1 MNAGT
6 AASAVSAFSVYPR
19 LMVFAVQELHIEFG
33 PRVLFDSLSFVV
45 EQGDRIAFAG
55 QNGAGKS
62 TLMKCIVGAQEPDRG
77 KVLLP
82 KHTQVGYLPQD
93 GIHISGAPLLDEVL
107 GSVGNIVEL
116 QQVVDELSAD
126 LQQMDSTA
134 PEYKDT
140 LEEIGR
146 LELILQD
153 RDATRLRPRT
163 ESILRGLG
171 FADKDFMRDCGEFS
185 GGWQLRIALAK
196 LLLQEPEVLLLD
208 EPTNHLDLQSQRWL
222 EQSLRTYR
230 GAICIISHDVAL
242 LDNLVTRTIAFHHGR
257 AEEYAGNFSF
267 YLKESKARKEILLR
281 QAKAQQ
287 REIAKTQEFIDRFR
301 AKATKATQVQSRI
314 KQLEKVELIEVEDDD
329 AVMSFHF
336 PPPPPGG
343 HTVVKLEKACKAYG
357 PITLLNGYD
366 FTMAKGDR
374 IAIVGVNGSGKSTF
388 TRLISGTEA
397 PDAGEFAFGHHTQV
411 AFFSQT
417 HADVL
422 NNEQTVLECVEAAAS
437 CETRPLV
444 RNILGCFLFRGDDVF
459 KKIGVLSGGERSRV
473 ALVCMLLKPANF
485 LIMDEPTNHLDFQS
499 QDVLQRA
506 LAEYPGSYCIV
517 SHNRQF
523 LDPIVNKVLEFRL
536 GHAPRLFYGNVSA
549 YLETVEAEERRL
561 KAAAQQ
567 QTAAVPAAQ
576 IPAGNR
582 KDARRAREMA
592 RQQRNKILKP
602 LQQELEQVEADI
614 AAKDERKE
622 TISAELENPANMSDN
637 QKLMEL
643 TQEYQQLERESEALY
658 TRWEELSEE
667 IERKTAELEA
677 EFGAAVPIN

>member
-1 MNAGT
+1 M
-6 AASAVSAFSVYPR
+6 VFSV
-19 LMVFAVQELHIEFG
+19 QDLHIEFG

-62 TLMKCIVGAQEPDRG
+62 TLMKCIVGIQEPDRG
-77 KVLLP
+77 KILLP

-93 GIHISGAPLLDEVL
+93 GIHISGTPLLDEVL

-116 QQVVDELSAD
+116 QQVVDELSTD
-126 LQQMDSTA
+126 LQKMNSSA

-171 FADKDFMRDCGEFS
+171 FADKDFARDCGEFS
-185 GGWQLRIALAK
+185 GGWQMRIALAK

-222 EQSLRTYR
+222 EQNLRTYR

-242 LDNLVTRTIAFHHGR
+242 LDNLVSRTIAFHHGR

-267 YLKESKARKEILLR
+267 YLKESKARKEILQR

-366 FTMAKGDR
+366 FTMEKGDR

-397 PDAGEFAFGHHTQV
+397 PDAGLFAFGHHTQV

-437 CETRPLV
+437 RETRPMV

-536 GHAPRLFYGNVSA
+536 GYAPRLFYGNVSA
-549 YLETVEAEERRL
+549 YLETVEAEERRI
-561 KAAAQQ
+561 KMSAQ
-567 QTAAVPAAQ
+567 PAASAAETP
-576 IPAGNR
+576 IVAGNR
-582 KDARRAREMA
+582 KESRRAREMA
-592 RQQRNKILKP
+592 RQQRNRVLKP
-602 LQQELEQVEADI
+602 LQNELEGVEEEI
-614 AAKDERKE
+614 SLKDARKE
-622 TISAELENPANMSDN
+622 EISAQLELPDNMCDN

-643 TQEYQQLERESEALY
+643 TQEYQTLERETESLY
-658 TRWEELSEE
+658 SRWEKLSVE
-667 IERKTAELEA
+667 IEARTAELEA
-677 EFGAAVPIN
+677 EFGALS

>member
-1 MNAGT
+1 
-6 AASAVSAFSVYPR
+6 
-19 LMVFAVQELHIEFG
+19 MVFAVQDLHIEFG

-45 EQGDRIAFAG
+45 EHGERIAFAG

-62 TLMKCIVGAQEPDRG
+62 TLMKCIVGVQEPDRG
-77 KVLLP
+77 RVLLP
-82 KHTQVGYLPQD
+82 RHTHVGYLPQD
-93 GIHISGAPLLDEVL
+93 GIHISGVALLDEVL

-116 QQVVDELSAD
+116 QQAVEELSED
-126 LQQMDSTA
+126 LRRLDSA
-134 PEYKDT
+134 SAAYRET

-153 RDATRLRPRT
+153 RDAASLRPRA

-171 FADKDFMRDCGEFS
+171 FAESDFGRDCGEFS
-185 GGWQLRIALAK
+185 GGWQMRIALAR

-208 EPTNHLDLQSQRWL
+208 EPTNHLDLQTQRWL

-230 GAICIISHDVAL
+230 GAICIISHDIAL
-242 LDNLVTRTIAFHHGR
+242 LDSLVTRTIAFHHGR

-267 YLKESKARKEILLR
+267 YLRESKARKEVLIR

-343 HTVVKLEKACKAYG
+343 HTVVKLEKAFKAYG
-357 PITLLNGYD
+357 DIRLLEGYD
-366 FTMAKGDR
+366 YTMEKGDR
-374 IAIVGVNGSGKSTF
+374 VAIVGVNGSGKSTF
-388 TRLISGTEA
+388 TRLISGTESV
-397 PDAGEFAFGHHTQV
+397 DAGAVVSGHHTQV

-422 NNEQTVLECVEAAAS
+422 DNEQTVLECVEAAAS
-437 CETRPLV
+437 RETRPLV

-523 LDPIVNKVLEFRL
+523 LDPIVNKVLEFRP
-536 GHAPRLFYGNVSA
+536 GHAPRLFYGNVSQ
-549 YLETVEAEERRL
+549 YLETVETEESRNKMASSAAASSASSSAATVNRRDLRRL
-561 KAAAQQ
+561 RTQ
-567 QTAAVPAAQ
+567 
-576 IPAGNR
+576 
-582 KDARRAREMA
+582 AREK
-592 RQQRNKILKP
+592 RNALLRP
-602 LQQELEQVEADI
+602 LQKELEQVEADI
-614 AAKDERKE
+614 AARDERKE
-622 TISAELENPANMSDN
+622 AISAGLELPENMSDN

-643 TQEYQQLERESEALY
+643 TQEYQRLERENEALF
-658 TRWEELSEE
+658 TRWEDISLE
-667 IERKTAELEA
+667 IERVMAALEE
-677 EFGAAVPIN
+677 EFGHLD

>member
-1 MNAGT
+1 
-6 AASAVSAFSVYPR
+6 
-19 LMVFAVQELHIEFG
+19 MVFAVQDLHIEFG

-45 EQGDRIAFAG
+45 EHGDRIAFAG

-62 TLMKCIVGAQEPDRG
+62 TLMKCIVGSMEPDHG
-77 KVLLP
+77 KVMLP

-93 GIHISGAPLLDEVL
+93 GIHISGTPLLDEVL

-116 QQVVDELSAD
+116 QQRVDEYSAD
-126 LQQMDSTA
+126 LQKLDSA
-134 PEYKDT
+134 SDEYRET

-146 LELILQD
+146 LELILHD
-153 RDATRLRPRT
+153 RDAARLRPRT

-171 FADKDFMRDCGEFS
+171 FADKDFTRDCGEFS
-185 GGWQLRIALAK
+185 GGWQMRIALAK

-242 LDNLVTRTIAFHHGR
+242 LDSLVTRTIAFHHGR

-343 HTVVKLEKACKAYG
+343 HTVVKLEKACKSYG

-366 FTMAKGDR
+366 FTMEKGDR

-388 TRLISGTEA
+388 TRLISGTED
-397 PDAGEFAFGHHTQV
+397 PDAGSFAFGHHTQV

-437 CETRPLV
+437 RETRPMV

-561 KAAAQQ
+561 KAAAMQ
-567 QTAAVPAAQ
+567 QTEAAPAVLAQ
-576 IPAGNR
+576 TGNR

-592 RQQRNKILKP
+592 RQQRNRVLKP

-614 AAKDERKE
+614 AEKDERKE
-622 TISAELENPANMSDN
+622 SISAELENPANMSDN

-658 TRWEELSEE
+658 TRWEELSEQ
-667 IERKTAELEA
+667 IELKTAELEA
-677 EFGAAVPIN
+677 EYGPLG

>member
-6 AASAVSAFSVYPR
+6 AVPAVSAFSVYPR
-19 LMVFAVQELHIEFG
+19 LMVFAVQDLHIEFG

-93 GIHISGAPLLDEVL
+93 GIHISGAPLLEEVL

-126 LQQMDSTA
+126 LQKMDSTA

-171 FADKDFMRDCGEFS
+171 FADKDFTRDCGEFS
-185 GGWQLRIALAK
+185 GGWQMRIALAK

-357 PITLLNGYD
+357 PITLLDGYD

-374 IAIVGVNGSGKSTF
+374 IARPCLQDQN
-388 TRLISGTEA
+388 
-397 PDAGEFAFGHHTQV
+397 HTG
-411 AFFSQT
+411 
-417 HADVL
+417 
-422 NNEQTVLECVEAAAS
+422 N
-437 CETRPLV
+437 P
-444 RNILGCFLFRGDDVF
+444 
-459 KKIGVLSGGERSRV
+459 
-473 ALVCMLLKPANF
+473 
-485 LIMDEPTNHLDFQS
+485 
-499 QDVLQRA
+499 
-506 LAEYPGSYCIV
+506 
-517 SHNRQF
+517 NR
-523 LDPIVNKVLEFRL
+523 R
-536 GHAPRLFYGNVSA
+536 
-549 YLETVEAEERRL
+549 
-561 KAAAQQ
+561 
-567 QTAAVPAAQ
+567 
-576 IPAGNR
+576 
-582 KDARRAREMA
+582 
-592 RQQRNKILKP
+592 
-602 LQQELEQVEADI
+602 
-614 AAKDERKE
+614 
-622 TISAELENPANMSDN
+622 
-637 QKLMEL
+637 
-643 TQEYQQLERESEALY
+643 
-658 TRWEELSEE
+658 
-667 IERKTAELEA
+667 
-677 EFGAAVPIN
+677 

>member
-1 MNAGT
+1 
-6 AASAVSAFSVYPR
+6 
-19 LMVFAVQELHIEFG
+19 MVFAVQDLHIEFG

-45 EQGDRIAFAG
+45 ERGERIAFAG

-62 TLMKCIVGAQEPDRG
+62 TLMKCIVGVQEPDHG

-82 KHTQVGYLPQD
+82 KHTHVGYLPQD
-93 GIHISGAPLLDEVL
+93 GIHISGRPLLDEVL

-116 QQVVDELSAD
+116 QQTVDELSAD
-126 LQQMDSTA
+126 LQHLPADSA
-134 PEYKDT
+134 EYRDT

-153 RDATRLRPRT
+153 RDAASLRPRT

-171 FADKDFMRDCGEFS
+171 FADADFTRDCGEFS
-185 GGWQLRIALAK
+185 GGWQMRIALAR

-208 EPTNHLDLQSQRWL
+208 EPTNHLDIQSQRWL
-222 EQSLRTYR
+222 EQNLRNYR

-257 AEEYAGNFSF
+257 AEEYSGNFSF

-287 REIAKTQEFIDRFR
+287 REIAKTQAFIDRFR
-301 AKATKATQVQSRI
+301 AKATKASQAQSRI
-314 KQLEKVELIEVEDDD
+314 KQLEKIEIIEVEDDD

-343 HTVVKLEKACKAYG
+343 NTVVQLEKVCKSYG
-357 PITLLNGYD
+357 PIRLLEGYD
-366 FTMAKGDR
+366 FRMDKGDR

-388 TRLISGTEA
+388 TRIISGTEN
-397 PDAGEFAFGHHTQV
+397 PDNGKFSFGHHTQV

-437 CETRPLV
+437 RETRPLV

-459 KKIGVLSGGERSRV
+459 KKISVLSGGERSRV

-499 QDVLQRA
+499 QDVLLAA

-536 GHAPRLFYGNVSA
+536 GHAPRLFHGNVSQ
-549 YLETVEAEERRL
+549 YIETVEAEERRL
-561 KAAAQQ
+561 KEMAAAAP
-567 QTAAVPAAQ
+567 THSASGAVVDAA
-576 IPAGNR
+576 AGIAN
-582 KDARRAREMA
+582 KKEARRARAMERERRA
-592 RQQRNKILKP
+592 RLLKP
-602 LQQELEQVEADI
+602 LQVEMEQVELAI
-614 AAKDERKE
+614 AEKDEAK
-622 TISAELENPANMSDN
+622 TAISAELEKPENMSDN

-643 TQEYQQLERESEALY
+643 TQRYQLLENESESLY
-658 TRWEELSEE
+658 SRWEELSLE
-667 IERKTAELEA
+667 IERVEAELAGA
-677 EFGAAVPIN
+677 E

>member
-1 MNAGT
+1 
-6 AASAVSAFSVYPR
+6 
-19 LMVFAVQELHIEFG
+19 MVFAVQDLHIEFG

-45 EQGDRIAFAG
+45 EHGERIAFAG

-62 TLMKCIVGAQEPDRG
+62 TLMKCIVGVQEPDHGR
-77 KVLLP
+77 VLLP
-82 KHTQVGYLPQD
+82 RHTHVGYLPQD
-93 GIHISGAPLLDEVL
+93 GIHISGTALLDEVL

-116 QQVVDELSAD
+116 QQAVEELSAE
-126 LQQMDSTA
+126 LSRLEA
-134 PEYKDT
+134 SSPEYREA

-153 RDATRLRPRT
+153 RDAASLRPRA

-171 FADKDFMRDCGEFS
+171 FSEADFARDCGEFS
-185 GGWQLRIALAK
+185 GGWQMRIALAK

-208 EPTNHLDLQSQRWL
+208 EPTNHLDLQTQRWL

-230 GAICIISHDVAL
+230 GAICIISHDIAL
-242 LDNLVTRTIAFHHGR
+242 LDSLVTRTIAFHHGR

-267 YLKESKARKEILLR
+267 YLKESKARKEVLIR

-287 REIAKTQEFIDRFR
+287 REIVKTQEFIDRFR

-329 AVMSFHF
+329 AVMSFRF
-336 PPPPPGG
+336 PSPPPGG
-343 HTVVKLEKACKAYG
+343 HTVVKLEKVSKAYG
-357 PITLLNGYD
+357 DIRLLENYD
-366 FTMAKGDR
+366 YTMEKGDR
-374 IAIVGVNGSGKSTF
+374 VAIVGVNGSGKSTF

-397 PDAGEFAFGHHTQV
+397 VDAGAVVPGHHTQV

-422 NNEQTVLECVEAAAS
+422 DNEQTVLECVEAAAS
-437 CETRPLV
+437 RETRPMV

-523 LDPIVNKVLEFRL
+523 LDPIVNKVLEFRP
-536 GHAPRLFYGNVSA
+536 GHAPRLFYGNVSQ
-549 YLETVEAEERRL
+549 YLETVEAEENRNKTAVVGGAAEPVQTAPANRRDLRRL
-561 KAAAQQ
+561 R
-567 QTAAVPAAQ
+567 TL
-576 IPAGNR
+576 
-582 KDARRAREMA
+582 AREK
-592 RQQRNKILKP
+592 RNALLRP
-602 LQQELEQVEADI
+602 LQKELEQVEADI
-614 AAKDERKE
+614 AARDERKDA
-622 TISAELENPANMSDN
+622 ISAELELPENMSDN

-643 TQEYQQLERESEALY
+643 TQEYQRLERENDTLF
-658 TRWEELSEE
+658 TRWEEISVEMERVTVALEE
-667 IERKTAELEA
+667 
-677 EFGAAVPIN
+677 EFGHLD

>member
-1 MNAGT
+1 
-6 AASAVSAFSVYPR
+6 
-19 LMVFAVQELHIEFG
+19 MVFAVQDLHIEFG

-45 EQGDRIAFAG
+45 EQGDRIALAG

-62 TLMKCIVGAQEPDRG
+62 TLMKCIVGAMEPDHG

-126 LQQMDSTA
+126 LLQMPASS

-153 RDATRLRPRT
+153 RDAARLRPRT

-171 FADKDFMRDCGEFS
+171 FADKDFTRDCGEFS
-185 GGWQLRIALAK
+185 GGWQMRIALAK

-267 YLKESKARKEILLR
+267 YLKESKLRKEVLLR

-357 PITLLNGYD
+357 PVTLLNGYD
-366 FTMAKGDR
+366 FTMEKGDR

-397 PDAGEFAFGHHTQV
+397 PDAGSFAFGHHTQV

-437 CETRPLV
+437 RETRPMV

-561 KAAAQQ
+561 KAEAQ
-567 QTAAVPAAQ
+567 VPAAASETQ
-576 IPAGNR
+576 PVTGNR

-592 RQQRNKILKP
+592 RQQRNKVLRP
-602 LQQELEQVEADI
+602 LQQELEQVESAI
-614 AAKDERKE
+614 ALKDERKE
-622 TISAELENPANMSDN
+622 AVSAELERPENMCDN
-637 QKLMEL
+637 QRLMEL
-643 TQEYQQLERESEALY
+643 TQEYQLLERETEALY

-667 IERKTAELEA
+667 IELKTAEFEA
-677 EFGAAVPIN
+677 EFGPLNA

>member
-1 MNAGT
+1 
-6 AASAVSAFSVYPR
+6 
-19 LMVFAVQELHIEFG
+19 MVFAVQDLHIEFG

-45 EQGDRIAFAG
+45 EHGDRIAFAG

-62 TLMKCIVGAQEPDRG
+62 TLMKCIVGSMEPDHG
-77 KVLLP
+77 KVMLP

-93 GIHISGAPLLDEVL
+93 GIHISGTPLLDEVL

-116 QQVVDELSAD
+116 QQRVDEYSAD
-126 LQQMDSTA
+126 LQKLDSA
-134 PEYKDT
+134 SEEYRET

-146 LELILQD
+146 LELILHD
-153 RDATRLRPRT
+153 RDAARLRPRT

-171 FADKDFMRDCGEFS
+171 FADKDFTRDCGEFS
-185 GGWQLRIALAK
+185 GGWQMRIALAK

-242 LDNLVTRTIAFHHGR
+242 LDSLVTRTIAFHHGR

-343 HTVVKLEKACKAYG
+343 HTVVKLEKACKSYG

-366 FTMAKGDR
+366 FTMEKGDR

-388 TRLISGTEA
+388 TRLLSGTED
-397 PDAGEFAFGHHTQV
+397 PDAGSFAFGHHTQV

-437 CETRPLV
+437 RETRPMV

-561 KAAAQQ
+561 KAAAMQ
-567 QTAAVPAAQ
+567 QTEAAPAAQ
-576 IPAGNR
+576 VQTGNR

-592 RQQRNKILKP
+592 RQQRNRVLKP

-614 AAKDERKE
+614 AEKDERKE
-622 TISAELENPANMSDN
+622 SISAELENPANMSDN

-658 TRWEELSEE
+658 TRWEELSEQ
-667 IERKTAELEA
+667 IELKTAELEA
-677 EFGAAVPIN
+677 EYGPLG

>member
-1 MNAGT
+1 
-6 AASAVSAFSVYPR
+6 
-19 LMVFAVQELHIEFG
+19 MVFAVQDLHIEFG

-45 EQGDRIAFAG
+45 EHGDRIAFAG

-62 TLMKCIVGAQEPDRG
+62 TLMKCIVGSMEPDHG
-77 KVLLP
+77 KVMLP

-93 GIHISGAPLLDEVL
+93 GIHISGTPLLDEVL

-116 QQVVDELSAD
+116 QQRVDEYSAD
-126 LQQMDSTA
+126 LQKLDSA
-134 PEYKDT
+134 SDEYRET

-146 LELILQD
+146 LELILHD
-153 RDATRLRPRT
+153 RDAARLRPRT

-171 FADKDFMRDCGEFS
+171 FADKDFTRDCGEFS
-185 GGWQLRIALAK
+185 GGWQMRIALAK

-242 LDNLVTRTIAFHHGR
+242 LDSLVTRTIAFHHGR

-343 HTVVKLEKACKAYG
+343 HTVVKLEKAGKSYG

-366 FTMAKGDR
+366 FTMEKGDR

-388 TRLISGTEA
+388 TRLISGTED
-397 PDAGEFAFGHHTQV
+397 PDAGSFTFGHHTQV

-437 CETRPLV
+437 RETRPMV

-459 KKIGVLSGGERSRV
+459 KKIAVLSGGERSRV

-561 KAAAQQ
+561 KAAAMQ
-567 QTAAVPAAQ
+567 QTETAPAAQ
-576 IPAGNR
+576 AQTGNR

-592 RQQRNKILKP
+592 RQQRNRVLKP

-614 AAKDERKE
+614 AEKDERKE
-622 TISAELENPANMSDN
+622 SISAELENPANMSDN

-658 TRWEELSEE
+658 TRWEELSEQ
-667 IERKTAELEA
+667 IELKTAELEA
-677 EFGAAVPIN
+677 EFGPLG

>member
-1 MNAGT
+1 ME
-6 AASAVSAFSVYPR
+6 
-19 LMVFAVQELHIEFG
+19 FAVQDLHIEFG
-33 PRVLFDSLSFVV
+33 PRVLFDKLSFVV
-45 EQGDRIAFAG
+45 ERGERIAFAG

-62 TLMKCIVGAQEPDRG
+62 TLMKCIVGEMEPDRG
-77 KVLLP
+77 RILLP
-82 KHTQVGYLPQD
+82 KYTRVGYLPQE
-93 GIHISGAPLLDEVL
+93 GIHISGRPLLEEVL

-116 QQVVDELSAD
+116 QQEVDQLSAEMQKLPAESAEYRD
-126 LQQMDSTA
+126 L
-134 PEYKDT
+134 

-153 RDATRLRPRT
+153 RDAATLRPRT

-171 FADKDFMRDCGEFS
+171 FADADFMRDCGEFS
-185 GGWQLRIALAK
+185 GGWQMRIALAK

-222 EQSLRTYR
+222 EQSLRSYR

-242 LDNLVTRTIAFHHGR
+242 LDGLVSRTIAFHHGR
-257 AEEYAGNFSF
+257 AEEYAGNFTF
-267 YLKESKARKEILLR
+267 YLRESKARKEALLH

-287 REIAKTQEFIDRFR
+287 REIAKTRQFIDRFR
-301 AKATKATQVQSRI
+301 YKATKATQVQSRI
-314 KQLEKVELIEVEDDD
+314 KQLEKVELIEVEDDE

-343 HTVVKLEKACKAYG
+343 HTVVRLEHASKAYG
-357 PITLLNGYD
+357 PIKLLKDYD
-366 FTMAKGDR
+366 ITVGKGDR
-374 IAIVGVNGSGKSTF
+374 IAVVGVNGSGKSTF

-397 PDAGEFAFGHHTQV
+397 PDSGEFSLGSHTEI

-422 NNEQTVLECVEAAAS
+422 DNSQTVLECVEAAAS
-437 CETRPLV
+437 RETRPLV

-473 ALVCMLLKPANF
+473 ALVCMLLRPANF

-536 GHAPRLFYGNVSA
+536 GHAPRLFYGNVSQ
-549 YLETVEAEERRL
+549 YLETVEAEERRE
-561 KAAAQQ
+561 KAASSGSPVSPASG
-567 QTAAVPAAQ
+567 VPAE
-576 IPAGNR
+576 GNR
-582 KDARRAREMA
+582 KDARRARAQA
-592 RQQRNKILKP
+592 RELRNKVIKP
-602 LQQELEQVEADI
+602 LERELERVETEI
-614 AAKDERKE
+614 AAADKRKAE
-622 TISAELENPANMSDN
+622 ISAELEKPENMADN
-637 QKLMEL
+637 QRLMEL
-643 TQEYQQLERESEALY
+643 TQEYQELERGTESLF
-658 TRWEELSEE
+658 TRWEDLSVE
-667 IERKTAELEA
+667 IERKSAELAE
-677 EFGAAVPIN
+677 EFGAE

>member
-1 MNAGT
+1 
-6 AASAVSAFSVYPR
+6 
-19 LMVFAVQELHIEFG
+19 MVFAVQDLHIEFG

-45 EQGDRIAFAG
+45 EHGERIAFAG

-62 TLMKCIVGAQEPDRG
+62 TLMKCIVGVQEPDHG
-77 KVLLP
+77 CVLLP
-82 KHTQVGYLPQD
+82 RHTHVGYLPQD

-116 QQVVDELSAD
+116 QQAVDELSAE
-126 LQQMDSTA
+126 LQQLDTA
-134 PEYKDT
+134 SVAYRET

-153 RDATRLRPRT
+153 RDAASLRPRT

-171 FADKDFMRDCGEFS
+171 FRDTDFTRDCGEFS
-185 GGWQLRIALAK
+185 GGWQMRIALAK

-208 EPTNHLDLQSQRWL
+208 EPTNHLDLQTQRWL
-222 EQSLRTYR
+222 EQSLRSYR
-230 GAICIISHDVAL
+230 GSICIISHDIAL
-242 LDNLVTRTIAFHHGR
+242 LDSLVTRTIAFHHGR

-267 YLKESKARKEILLR
+267 YLKESKARKEVLLR

-343 HTVVKLEKACKAYG
+343 HTVVKLEKVSKAYG
-357 PITLLNGYD
+357 DIRLLEKYD
-366 FTMAKGDR
+366 YLMEKGDR
-374 IAIVGVNGSGKSTF
+374 VAIVGVNGSGKSTF
-388 TRLISGTEA
+388 TRLVSGAEA
-397 PDAGEFAFGHHTQV
+397 PDSGEYIPGLHTQT

-422 NNEQTVLECVEAAAS
+422 DNEQTVLECVEAAAGR
-437 CETRPLV
+437 EARPMV
-444 RNILGCFLFRGDDVF
+444 RNLLGCFLFRGDDVF

-523 LDPIVNKVLEFRL
+523 LDPIVNKVLEFRP
-536 GHAPRLFYGNVSA
+536 GYAPRLFYGNVSQ
-549 YLETVEAEERRL
+549 YLESVEAEERRL
-561 KAAAQQ
+561 RELAAGG
-567 QTAAVPAAQ
+567 VPSPTQGAGAN
-576 IPAGNR
+576 AGNR
-582 KDARRAREMA
+582 KDLRRLRAQMRD
-592 RQQRNKILKP
+592 RRNALIKP
-602 LQQELEQVEADI
+602 LQKELEQVESEI
-614 AAKDERKE
+614 ALRDERKE
-622 TISAELENPANMSDN
+622 AISAELENPLNMSDN
-637 QKLMEL
+637 RKLMEL
-643 TQEYQQLERESEALY
+643 TQEYQCLERENESLF
-658 TRWEELSEE
+658 TRWEELSVE
-667 IERKTAELEA
+667 IERAEQALAA
-677 EFGAAVPIN
+677 EFGDME

>member
-1 MNAGT
+1 
-6 AASAVSAFSVYPR
+6 
-19 LMVFAVQELHIEFG
+19 MVFAVQDLHIEFG

-45 EQGDRIAFAG
+45 EHGERIAFAG

-62 TLMKCIVGAQEPDRG
+62 TLMKCIVGVQEPDQGR
-77 KVLLP
+77 VLLP
-82 KHTQVGYLPQD
+82 RHTHVGYLPQD
-93 GIHISGAPLLDEVL
+93 GIHISGAALLDEVL

-116 QQVVDELSAD
+116 QQVVDELSD
-126 LQQMDSTA
+126 ELRRLDSA
-134 PEYKDT
+134 SDAYRET

-153 RDATRLRPRT
+153 RDAVSLRPRA

-171 FADKDFMRDCGEFS
+171 VSESDFGRDCGEFS
-185 GGWQLRIALAK
+185 GGWQMRIALAK

-208 EPTNHLDLQSQRWL
+208 EPTNHLDLQTQRWL

-230 GAICIISHDVAL
+230 GAICIISHDIAL
-242 LDNLVTRTIAFHHGR
+242 LDSLVTRTIAFHHGR

-267 YLKESKARKEILLR
+267 YLKESKARKEVLIR

-329 AVMSFHF
+329 AVMSFRF
-336 PPPPPGG
+336 PSPPPGG
-343 HTVVKLEKACKAYG
+343 HTVVKLEKVSKAYG
-357 PITLLNGYD
+357 DIRLLEDYD
-366 FTMAKGDR
+366 YTMEKGDR
-374 IAIVGVNGSGKSTF
+374 VAIVGVNGSGKSTF

-397 PDAGEFAFGHHTQV
+397 VDAGTVVPGHHTQV

-422 NNEQTVLECVEAAAS
+422 DNEQTVLECVEAAAS
-437 CETRPLV
+437 RETRPMV

-523 LDPIVNKVLEFRL
+523 LDPIVNKVLEFRP
-536 GHAPRLFYGNVSA
+536 GHAPRLFYGNVSQ
-549 YLETVEAEERRL
+549 YLETVEAEEARN
-561 KAAAQQ
+561 KAAVVGSV
-567 QTAAVPAAQ
+567 TDAAQ
-576 IPAGNR
+576 IAPANR
-582 KDARRAREMA
+582 RDLRRLRAQAREK
-592 RQQRNKILKP
+592 RNALLRP
-602 LQQELEQVEADI
+602 LQKELEQVEADI
-614 AAKDERKE
+614 AVRDERKE
-622 TISAELENPANMSDN
+622 AISAELELPENMSDN
-637 QKLMEL
+637 RKLMEL
-643 TQEYQQLERESEALY
+643 TQEYQRLERENEALF
-658 TRWEELSEE
+658 TRWEEISV
-667 IERKTAELEA
+667 ELERVTA
-677 EFGAAVPIN
+677 ALDEEFGHLD

>member
-1 MNAGT
+1 M
-6 AASAVSAFSVYPR
+6 
-19 LMVFAVQELHIEFG
+19 
-33 PRVLFDSLSFVV
+33 LFDSLSFVV

-62 TLMKCIVGAQEPDRG
+62 TLMKCIVGSMEPDHG
-77 KVLLP
+77 KVMLP

-93 GIHISGAPLLDEVL
+93 GIHISGTPLLDEVL

-116 QQVVDELSAD
+116 QQIVDELSAD
-126 LQQMDSTA
+126 LQKLDAAA

-146 LELILQD
+146 LELILHD

-171 FADKDFMRDCGEFS
+171 FADKDFTRDCGEFS
-185 GGWQLRIALAK
+185 GGWQMRIALAK

-242 LDNLVTRTIAFHHGR
+242 LDSLVTRTIAFHHGR

-343 HTVVKLEKACKAYG
+343 HTVVKLEKASKAYG

-366 FTMAKGDR
+366 FTMEKGDR

-397 PDAGEFAFGHHTQV
+397 PDSGVFSFGHHTQV

-437 CETRPLV
+437 RETRPMV

-523 LDPIVNKVLEFRL
+523 LDPIVNKVLEFRP
-536 GHAPRLFYGNVSA
+536 GYAPRLFYGNVSA
-549 YLETVEAEERRL
+549 YLETVEAEEKRL

-567 QTAAVPAAQ
+567 QSAVTPAAQ
-576 IPAGNR
+576 AQSGNR

-592 RQQRNKILKP
+592 RQQRNKVLKP
-602 LQQELEQVEADI
+602 LQQELEQVESDI
-614 AAKDERKE
+614 AEKDERKE
-622 TISAELENPANMSDN
+622 IISAELENPANMSDN

-643 TQEYQQLERESEALY
+643 TQEYQQQERESEALY

-667 IERKTAELEA
+667 IELRTAELEQ
-677 EFGAAVPIN
+677 EFGPIS

>member
-1 MNAGT
+1 
-6 AASAVSAFSVYPR
+6 
-19 LMVFAVQELHIEFG
+19 MVFAVQDLHIEFG

-45 EQGDRIAFAG
+45 EHGERIAFAG

-62 TLMKCIVGAQEPDRG
+62 TLMKCIVGVQEPDHGR
-77 KVLLP
+77 VLLP
-82 KHTQVGYLPQD
+82 RHTHVGYLPQD
-93 GIHISGAPLLDEVL
+93 GIHISGTALLDEVL

-116 QQVVDELSAD
+116 QQAVEELSAE
-126 LQQMDSTA
+126 LSRLEA
-134 PEYKDT
+134 SSPEYREA

-153 RDATRLRPRT
+153 RDAASLRPRA

-171 FADKDFMRDCGEFS
+171 FSEADFARDCGEFS
-185 GGWQLRIALAK
+185 GGWQMRIALAK

-208 EPTNHLDLQSQRWL
+208 EPTNHLDLQTQRWL

-230 GAICIISHDVAL
+230 GAICIISHDIAL
-242 LDNLVTRTIAFHHGR
+242 LDSLVTRTIAFHHGR

-267 YLKESKARKEILLR
+267 YLKESKARKEVLIR

-287 REIAKTQEFIDRFR
+287 REMAKTQEFIDRFR

-329 AVMSFHF
+329 AVMSFRF

-343 HTVVKLEKACKAYG
+343 HTVVKLEKVSKAYG
-357 PITLLNGYD
+357 DIRLLENYD
-366 FTMAKGDR
+366 YTMEKGDR
-374 IAIVGVNGSGKSTF
+374 VAIVGVNGSGKSTF

-397 PDAGEFAFGHHTQV
+397 VDAGAVVPGHHTQV

-422 NNEQTVLECVEAAAS
+422 DNEQTVLECVEAAAS
-437 CETRPLV
+437 RETRPMV

-523 LDPIVNKVLEFRL
+523 LDPIVNKVLEFRP
-536 GHAPRLFYGNVSA
+536 GHAPRLFYGNVSQ
-549 YLETVEAEERRL
+549 YLETVEAEENRN
-561 KAAAQQ
+561 K
-567 QTAAVPAAQ
+567 TAAVGGAAESAQTAPA
-576 IPAGNR
+576 NR
-582 KDARRAREMA
+582 RDLRRLRTQAREK
-592 RQQRNKILKP
+592 RNALLRP
-602 LQQELEQVEADI
+602 LQKELEQVEADI
-614 AAKDERKE
+614 AARDERKDA
-622 TISAELENPANMSDN
+622 ISAELELPENMSDN

-643 TQEYQQLERESEALY
+643 TQEYQRLERENDALF
-658 TRWEELSEE
+658 TRWEEISVEMERVTAALEE
-667 IERKTAELEA
+667 
-677 EFGAAVPIN
+677 EFGHLD

>member
-1 MNAGT
+1 
-6 AASAVSAFSVYPR
+6 
-19 LMVFAVQELHIEFG
+19 MVFAVQDLHIEFG
-33 PRVLFDSLSFVV
+33 ARVLFDSLSFVV
-45 EQGDRIAFAG
+45 EQGERLAFAG

-62 TLMKCIVGAQEPDRG
+62 TLMKCIVGAMDPDHG
-77 KVLLP
+77 KVSLP
-82 KHTQVGYLPQD
+82 KHTRVGYLPQD
-93 GIHISGAPLLDEVL
+93 GIHIAGTPLLEEVL
-107 GSVGNIVEL
+107 GSVGNITGL
-116 QQVVDELSAD
+116 QQEVEELSAT
-126 LQQMDSTA
+126 LQRMEAAS
-134 PEYKDT
+134 PEYRET

-146 LELILQD
+146 LELVLHD
-153 RDATRLRPRT
+153 RDAATLKPRT

-171 FADKDFMRDCGEFS
+171 FQDKDFQRDCGEFS
-185 GGWQLRIALAK
+185 GGWQMRIALAK

-222 EQSLRTYR
+222 EQSLRHYR

-242 LDNLVTRTIAFHHGR
+242 LDSLVTRTIAFHHGR

-267 YLKESKARKEILLR
+267 YLKESKARKEALLR

-287 REIAKTQEFIDRFR
+287 REIAKTRQFIDRFR
-301 AKATKATQVQSRI
+301 YKATKASQAQSRL
-314 KQLEKVELIEVEDDD
+314 KQLEKMEIIEVEEDD

-343 HTVVKLEKACKAYG
+343 NTVVRLEKASKAYG
-357 PITLLNGYD
+357 PVRLLDHYD

-397 PDAGEFAFGHHTQV
+397 PDDGTFAFGHHTQV

-437 CETRPLV
+437 RETRPMV

-473 ALVCMLLKPANF
+473 ALICMLLKPANF

-536 GHAPRLFYGNVSA
+536 GQAPRLFHGNVSQ
-549 YLETVEAEERRL
+549 YLETVEEEERRE
-561 KAAAQQ
+561 KAAAGSP
-567 QTAAVPAAQ
+567 ARPAAT
-576 IPAGNR
+576 PAAAPAPANR
-582 KDARRAREMA
+582 KEARRVRALERDKRAR
-592 RQQRNKILKP
+592 ILKP
-602 LQQELEQVEADI
+602 LQQELEQIEADI
-614 AAKDERKE
+614 ASRDSRKE
-622 TISAELENPANMSDN
+622 AISAELAKPENMSDN

-658 TRWEELSEE
+658 SRWETVSLEQERAETALAKEFSLQEE
-667 IERKTAELEA
+667 H
-677 EFGAAVPIN
+677 

>member
-1 MNAGT
+1 ME
-6 AASAVSAFSVYPR
+6 
-19 LMVFAVQELHIEFG
+19 FAVQDLHIEYG

-45 EQGDRIAFAG
+45 ERGERVAFAG

-62 TLMKCIVGAQEPDRG
+62 TLMKCIVGVLEPDHG

-82 KHTQVGYLPQD
+82 KHTKVGYLPQD
-93 GIHISGAPLLDEVL
+93 GIHISGTPLLEEVL

-116 QQVVDELSAD
+116 QQTVDELSAE
-126 LQQMDSTA
+126 LQQLPTDS
-134 PEYKDT
+134 PEYRDT

-146 LELILQD
+146 LELILHD
-153 RDATRLRPRT
+153 RDAAALRPRA

-171 FADKDFMRDCGEFS
+171 FADGDFTRDCGHFS
-185 GGWQLRIALAK
+185 GGWQMRIALAK

-208 EPTNHLDLQSQRWL
+208 EPTNHLDLQSQRWM
-222 EQSLRTYR
+222 EQSLKAYR

-242 LDNLVTRTIAFHHGR
+242 LDALVSRTIAFHHGR

-267 YLKESKARKEILLR
+267 YLKESKARKEALIK

-343 HTVVKLEKACKAYG
+343 HIVVRLEKASKAYG
-357 PITLLNGYD
+357 PIRLLENYD
-366 FTMAKGDR
+366 FTVDKGDR

-397 PDAGEFAFGHHTQV
+397 PDSGQFSFGSHTEV

-422 NNEQTVLECVEAAAS
+422 NNDQTVLECVEAAAS
-437 CETRPLV
+437 RETRPLV

-523 LDPIVNKVLEFRL
+523 LDPVVNKVLEFRL
-536 GHAPRLFYGNVSA
+536 GHKPRLFYGNVSQ
-549 YLETVEAEERRL
+549 YLETVEAEERRE
-561 KAAAQQ
+561 KQSAQSASGAGQPAAAS
-567 QTAAVPAAQ
+567 TENIA
-576 IPAGNR
+576 NR
-582 KDARRAREMA
+582 KDARRARAQAREMRA
-592 RQQRNKILKP
+592 KLLRP
-602 LQQELEQVEADI
+602 LEKELEQVEETI
-614 AAKDERKE
+614 AAHDTRKAE
-622 TISAELENPANMSDN
+622 ISAELEKPENMSDN
-637 QKLMEL
+637 EKLMQL

-658 TRWEELSEE
+658 TRWEELSVE
-667 IERKTAELEA
+667 IERKTAEI
-677 EFGAAVPIN
+677 EFE

>member
-1 MNAGT
+1 
-6 AASAVSAFSVYPR
+6 
-19 LMVFAVQELHIEFG
+19 MVFAVQDLHIEFG

-45 EQGDRIAFAG
+45 ERGERIAFAG

-62 TLMKCIVGAQEPDRG
+62 TLMKCIVGVQEPDHG

-82 KHTQVGYLPQD
+82 KHTHVGYLPQD
-93 GIHISGAPLLDEVL
+93 GIHISGRPLLDEVL

-116 QQVVDELSAD
+116 QQTVDELSAD
-126 LQQMDSTA
+126 LQQLDAASD
-134 PEYKDT
+134 EYRDT

-153 RDATRLRPRT
+153 RDAASLRPRT

-171 FADKDFMRDCGEFS
+171 FADKDFTRDCGEFS
-185 GGWQLRIALAK
+185 GGWQMRIALAR

-208 EPTNHLDLQSQRWL
+208 EPTNHLDIQSQRWL
-222 EQSLRTYR
+222 EQNLRNYR
-230 GAICIISHDVAL
+230 GAICIISHDIAL
-242 LDNLVTRTIAFHHGR
+242 LDSLVTRTIAFHHGR
-257 AEEYAGNFSF
+257 AEEYSGNFSF

-287 REIAKTQEFIDRFR
+287 REIAKTQAFIDRFR
-301 AKATKATQVQSRI
+301 AKATKASQAQSRI
-314 KQLEKVELIEVEDDD
+314 KQLEKIELIEVEDDD

-343 HTVVKLEKACKAYG
+343 NTVVQLEKVDKAYG
-357 PITLLNGYD
+357 PIRLLNGYD
-366 FTMAKGDR
+366 FRMDKGDR

-388 TRLISGTEA
+388 TRLISGTEE
-397 PDAGEFAFGHHTQV
+397 PDSGKFSFGHHTQV

-437 CETRPLV
+437 RETRPLV

-499 QDVLQRA
+499 QDVLQAA

-517 SHNRQF
+517 SHNRRF

-536 GHAPRLFYGNVSA
+536 GHAPRLFHGNVSQ
-549 YLETVEAEERRL
+549 YIETVEAEERRL
-561 KAAAQQ
+561 KEMAAS
-567 QTAAVPAAQ
+567 AAPSTPASATSAGDPAAG
-576 IPAGNR
+576 IVNK
-582 KDARRAREMA
+582 KDARRARAQERERRA
-592 RQQRNKILKP
+592 RILKP
-602 LQQELEQVEADI
+602 LHTELEQVELAI
-614 AAKDERKE
+614 AEKDEAKDA
-622 TISAELENPANMSDN
+622 ISAQLEDPANMSDN

-643 TQEYQQLERESEALY
+643 TQQFQTLERESEALY
-658 TRWEELSEE
+658 TRWEELTTA
-667 IERKTAELEA
+667 IEQAEAEL
-677 EFGAAVPIN
+677 AAGE

>member
-1 MNAGT
+1 
-6 AASAVSAFSVYPR
+6 
-19 LMVFAVQELHIEFG
+19 MVFAVQDLHIEFG

-45 EQGDRIAFAG
+45 EHGDRIAFAG

-62 TLMKCIVGAQEPDRG
+62 TLMKCIVGSMEPDHG
-77 KVLLP
+77 KVMLP

-93 GIHISGAPLLDEVL
+93 GIHISGTPLLDEVL

-116 QQVVDELSAD
+116 QQRVDEYSAD
-126 LQQMDSTA
+126 LQKLDSA
-134 PEYKDT
+134 SEEYRET

-146 LELILQD
+146 LELILHD
-153 RDATRLRPRT
+153 RDAARLRPRT

-171 FADKDFMRDCGEFS
+171 FADKDFTRDCGEFS
-185 GGWQLRIALAK
+185 GGWQMRIALAK

-242 LDNLVTRTIAFHHGR
+242 LDSLVTRTIAFHHGR

-343 HTVVKLEKACKAYG
+343 HTVVKLEKACKSYG

-366 FTMAKGDR
+366 FTMEKGDR

-388 TRLISGTEA
+388 TRLISGTED
-397 PDAGEFAFGHHTQV
+397 PDAGSFAFGHHTQV

-437 CETRPLV
+437 RETRPMV

-523 LDPIVNKVLEFRL
+523 LDPVVNKVLEFRL

-561 KAAAQQ
+561 KAAAMQ
-567 QTAAVPAAQ
+567 QTETAPAAQ
-576 IPAGNR
+576 TQTGNR

-592 RQQRNKILKP
+592 RQQRNRVLKP

-614 AAKDERKE
+614 TEKDERKE

-658 TRWEELSEE
+658 TRWEELSEQ
-667 IERKTAELEA
+667 IELKTAELEA
-677 EFGAAVPIN
+677 EYGPLG

>member
-1 MNAGT
+1 
-6 AASAVSAFSVYPR
+6 
-19 LMVFAVQELHIEFG
+19 MVFAVQDLHIEYG

-45 EQGDRIAFAG
+45 ENGERIAFAG

-62 TLMKCIVGAQEPDRG
+62 TLMKCIVGVQEPDHGR
-77 KVLLP
+77 VLLP
-82 KHTQVGYLPQD
+82 RHTHVGYLPQD
-93 GIHISGAPLLDEVL
+93 GIHISGSALLDEVL

-116 QQVVDELSAD
+116 QQEVDELSAELLKLD
-126 LQQMDSTA
+126 AVSDA
-134 PEYKDT
+134 YRDT

-146 LELILQD
+146 LELVLQD
-153 RDATRLRPRT
+153 RDAALLRPRA

-171 FADKDFMRDCGEFS
+171 FADSDFGRDCGEFS
-185 GGWQLRIALAK
+185 GGWQMRIALAK

-208 EPTNHLDLQSQRWL
+208 EPTNHLDLQTQRWL

-230 GAICIISHDVAL
+230 GAICIISHDIAL
-242 LDNLVTRTIAFHHGR
+242 LDSLVTRTIAFHHGR
-257 AEEYAGNFSF
+257 AEEYAGNFSY
-267 YLKESKARKEILLR
+267 YLKESKARKEILQR
-281 QAKAQQ
+281 RAKAQQ

-314 KQLEKVELIEVEDDD
+314 KQLEKVDIIELEDDD

-343 HTVVKLEKACKAYG
+343 HTVVSLEKVAKAYG
-357 PITLLNGYD
+357 PVRLLQDYD
-366 FTMAKGDR
+366 FTMSKGDR

-388 TRLISGTEA
+388 TRLISGTEE
-397 PDAGEFAFGHHTQV
+397 PDAGRYIPGHHTQT

-422 NNEQTVLECVEAAAS
+422 DNEQTVLECVEAAAGR
-437 CETRPLV
+437 ETRPLV
-444 RNILGCFLFRGDDVF
+444 RNLLGCFLFRGDDVF

-523 LDPIVNKVLEFRL
+523 LDPIVNKVLEFRN
-536 GHAPRLFYGNVSA
+536 GYAPRLFYGNVSQ

-561 KAAAQQ
+561 RDAAASPS
-567 QTAAVPAAQ
+567 TAANASTETGVVVNKKDLRRLRAQ
-576 IPAGNR
+576 
-582 KDARRAREMA
+582 ARDK
-592 RQQRNKILKP
+592 RNAILKP
-602 LQQELEQVEADI
+602 LQKELEQVETDI
-614 AAKDERKE
+614 AQRDERKE
-622 TISAELENPANMSDN
+622 AISAELEKPENMSDN

-643 TQEYQQLERESEALY
+643 TQEYQSLERENEALF
-658 TRWEELSEE
+658 TRWEELSVE
-667 IERKTAELEA
+667 IERAEQALAEEFGELE
-677 EFGAAVPIN
+677 

>member
-1 MNAGT
+1 
-6 AASAVSAFSVYPR
+6 
-19 LMVFAVQELHIEFG
+19 MVFAVQDLHIEFG

-62 TLMKCIVGAQEPDRG
+62 TLMKCIVGSMEPDHG
-77 KVLLP
+77 KVMLP

-93 GIHISGAPLLDEVL
+93 GIHISGTPLLEEVL

-116 QQVVDELSAD
+116 QQRVDELSAD
-126 LQQMDSTA
+126 LQKLDA
-134 PEYKDT
+134 ACPEYKDT
-140 LEEIGR
+140 LDEIGR
-146 LELILQD
+146 LELILHD
-153 RDATRLRPRT
+153 RDAARLRPRT

-171 FADKDFMRDCGEFS
+171 FADKDFARDCGEFS
-185 GGWQLRIALAK
+185 GGWQMRIALAK

-242 LDNLVTRTIAFHHGR
+242 LDSLVTRTIAFHHGR

-343 HTVVKLEKACKAYG
+343 HTVVKLEKACKSYG
-357 PITLLNGYD
+357 PITLLDGYD
-366 FTMAKGDR
+366 FTMEKGDR

-388 TRLISGTEA
+388 TRLISGTEE
-397 PDAGEFAFGHHTQV
+397 PDAGTFAFGHHTQV

-437 CETRPLV
+437 RETRPMV

-523 LDPIVNKVLEFRL
+523 LDPIVNKVLEFRP
-536 GHAPRLFYGNVSA
+536 GYAPRLFYGNVSA
-549 YLETVEAEERRL
+549 YLETVEAEEKRL
-561 KAAAQQ
+561 KAASQQ
-567 QTAAVPAAQ
+567 QAVAAPAAQ
-576 IPAGNR
+576 VQSANR

-592 RQQRNKILKP
+592 RQQRNKVLKP
-602 LQQELEQVEADI
+602 LLLELEQVEADI

-622 TISAELENPANMSDN
+622 VISAELESPANMSDN

-643 TQEYQQLERESEALY
+643 TQEYQQLERESESLY
-658 TRWEELSEE
+658 SRWEELSEE
-667 IERKTAELEA
+667 IELKTAELEA
-677 EFGAAVPIN
+677 EFGPLG

>member
-1 MNAGT
+1 
-6 AASAVSAFSVYPR
+6 
-19 LMVFAVQELHIEFG
+19 MVFAVQDLHIEFG

-62 TLMKCIVGAQEPDRG
+62 TLMKCIVRAMEPDHG

-93 GIHISGAPLLDEVL
+93 GIHIAGAPLLEEVL

-126 LQQMDSTA
+126 LQMMDASA

-153 RDATRLRPRT
+153 RDAARLRPRT

-171 FADKDFMRDCGEFS
+171 FADKDFARDCGEFS
-185 GGWQLRIALAK
+185 GGWQMRIALAK

-222 EQSLRTYR
+222 EQSLRSYR

-388 TRLISGTEA
+388 TRLISGTEE
-397 PDAGEFAFGHHTQV
+397 PDAGTFAFGHHTQV

-422 NNEQTVLECVEAAAS
+422 DDEQTVLECVEAAAS
-437 CETRPLV
+437 RETRPMV

-506 LAEYPGSYCIV
+506 LLEYPGSYCIV

-561 KAAAQQ
+561 KAATQP
-567 QTAAVPAAQ
+567 TAAAPAAQ
-576 IPAGNR
+576 LPTGNR

-602 LQQELEQVEADI
+602 LQTELEQVEEEI
-614 AAKDERKE
+614 ATKDARKE
-622 TISAELENPANMSDN
+622 SISAELENPANMSDN

-658 TRWEELSEE
+658 SRWEELSEE
-667 IERKTAELEA
+667 IERKTAGLEA
-677 EFGAAVPIN
+677 EFGPLG